1 MYIKHLNIHITKF
14 DEHKYQIIGISGNI
28 RVQLYFCHYVMIL
41 FMLSLSYCFPNVMVM
56 RLRPTKRLVVDRAN
70 VKKIKCEDSDM
81 KPKTAIITE
90 KLEPFR
96 LFM

>member
-1 MYIKHLNIHITKF
+1 
-14 DEHKYQIIGISGNI
+14 
-28 RVQLYFCHYVMIL
+28 
-41 FMLSLSYCFPNVMVM
+41 MLSLSYCFPNVMVM